1 MRDVD
6 SVPEYVHDRIERA
19 NNLGH
24 KYLFSVGLC
33 AVLIATIQGSYGN
46 PDLFAEPAS
55 GSRHAVS
62 EISLQQTAATM
73 CSTENH
79 MLNRAKRHPPK
90 HEIDA

>member
-1 MRDVD
+1 MREVD

-33 AVLIATIQGSYGN
+33 AVLIATIQGGGN
-46 PDLFAEPAS
+46 SDLFAGSVSA
-55 GSRHAVS
+55 SRHAVS
-62 EISLQQTAATM
+62 QTSLQQTTATM
-73 CSTENH
+73 CSIEIH
-79 MLNRAKRHPPK
+79 KRHPLK

>member
-1 MRDVD
+1 MQEVD
-6 SVPEYVHDRIERA
+6 RVPEYVRDRIEKT

-24 KYLFSVGLC
+24 KYVVSVGLC
-33 AVLIATIQGSYGN
+33 VVLIGTIQGSYGN
-46 PDLFAEPAS
+46 PDLFAESAS

-73 CSTENH
+73 CTGNP
-79 MLNRAKRHPPK
+79 MLNRAKWHPLK